1 MQLVKKNPVAPNLRL
16 KDVQGLVLE
25 GKDWL
30 QNSTVYYDLMYI
42 SKVVY
47 VCIYLCVLQH
57 APAYNS

>member
-1 MQLVKKNPVAPNLRL
+1 MHLVKKKAVAPNLWL

-42 SKVVY
+42 CTVVY
-47 VCIYLCVLQH
+47 VCIYLCVFQH